1 MTEDRRHFWSH
12 TFPLWAYALVVLVA
26 CSVPI
31 AVPRQGGL
39 WTDKSD
45 HFVAFLIFEIL
56 AARALQDRALR
67 SGAPSRLRRHGL
79 AIAISA
85 LFGALLEGWQGLL
98 PWRSMELLDWVADV
112 LGALLGAAI
121 HCAVLRSC
129 KPTRAEQS

>member
-1 MTEDRRHFWSH
+1 
-12 TFPLWAYALVVLVA
+12 
-26 CSVPI
+26 
-31 AVPRQGGL
+31 L

-45 HFVAFLIFEIL
+45 HFAAFFVFEIL
-56 AARALQDRALR
+56 VVRALSSEVHSA
-67 SGAPSRLRRHGL
+67 LRRHGL